1 MTVTIS
7 RVLSALS
14 RSLPRPRARR
24 PGLPAPDAA
33 AALSATGLGTWRWT
47 SVDQLLHLDAHA
59 AALLGLDRATAFA
72 VDSWML
78 AVADDERP
86 RLAAL
91 LSRPPPGVPAP
102 VDFTFQHQHRDG
114 ARKWIRYRGTHG
126 AVADGACQ
134 LLGTWE
140 DVSASVSRAP
150 RLHALAYHDGLTGLP
165 NRTALTEQ
173 LDQAIERCSETL
185 CSGALLAIEIDHLRC
200 VRETLGQRV
209 LDCLLLEVAQR
220 LARAT
225 GHGEVLARTG
235 DDEFAILVGPRTGLP
250 AASPLGA
257 RRCAERVLE
266 ALSLPFKIDG
276 SELPGAPSI
285 GIALIE
291 RADQCAAQL
300 IEHAHIA
307 RCAAKRSGRGTYQ
320 FFDATLQLQLEQD
333 ARLARDLR
341 HAVQRGE
348 LSVYFQPVVN
358 DALHIVAAEALVRW
372 RHPQRGM
379 VPPGEFIPIAERSG
393 LILAIGD
400 WVLNAACRQLAQWQ
414 RAGQSLTVA
423 VNVSARQFYQEDFVD
438 RVLQALATHDADPH
452 SLKLELTES
461 LMLHEVENVIEKMA
475 ALQAHGV
482 GLALDDFGTGYS
494 SLSYLQ
500 RLPLN
505 QLKLDKSFVHGMLDS
520 PNVAA
525 IVLTILELGE
535 RLKMEVIAEGVETRE
550 QHHFLRNAG
559 CSLFQGF
566 LFGAPVPA
574 EDIRCWR
581 IGQSAAGLL
590 GVTA

>member
-1 MTVTIS
+1 MNVTIP
-7 RVLSALS
+7 RVLSAMS
-14 RSLPRPRARR
+14 RSFPRPRARR
-24 PGLPAPDAA
+24 PGLPAPEVAA
-33 AALSATGLGTWRWT
+33 TLSASGVGTWRWT
-47 SVDQLLHLDAHA
+47 SVDQLLQLDAHA
-59 AALLGLDRATAFA
+59 AALLGLDRATAFT
-72 VDSWML
+72 VDRWML
-78 AVADDERP
+78 AIADDERP

-91 LSRPPPGVPAP
+91 LSRPPPGAPAS
-102 VDFTFQHQHRDG
+102 VDLTFQHQHRDG
-114 ARKWIRYRGTHG
+114 ARQWIRYRGTHA
-126 AVADGACQ
+126 AVADGECK
-134 LLGTWE
+134 LLGTLE
-140 DVSASVSRAP
+140 DVSASVSREA
-150 RLHALAYHDGLTGLP
+150 RLHALAYRDGLTGLP

-173 LDQAIERCSETL
+173 LDQAIEHRSETL
-185 CSGALLAIEIDHLRC
+185 CPGALLAIEIDHLRC
-200 VRETLGQRV
+200 VRDSLGQRV
-209 LDCLLLEVAQR
+209 LDCMLLEAAQR
-220 LARAT
+220 LTRAI
-225 GHGEVLARTG
+225 GHGDVLARTG
-235 DDEFAILVGPRTGLP
+235 DDEFAILVGQRSGLP
-250 AASPLGA
+250 AASPLGV

-276 SELPGAPSI
+276 SELPGVPSI

-291 RADQCAAQL
+291 RADQCAAQV

-307 RCAAKRSGRGTYQ
+307 RCAAKRSGRSTYQ

-333 ARLARDLR
+333 ARLERDLR

-348 LSVYFQPVVN
+348 LTVYFQPVVN
-358 DALHIVAAEALVRW
+358 DALQIVAAEALVRW

-400 WVLNAACRQLAQWQ
+400 WVLNAACRQLALWQ
-414 RAGQSLTVA
+414 RSGQSLTVA

-438 RVLQALATHDADPH
+438 RVFQALATHHVDPH
-452 SLKLELTES
+452 ALKLELTES
-461 LMLHEVENVIEKMA
+461 LMLHEVETVIEKMA
-475 ALQAHGV
+475 VLRAHGV

-525 IVLTILELGE
+525 IVLAILELGD

-559 CSLFQGF
+559 CNLFQGF

-574 EDIRCWR
+574 EDLHCWR
-581 IGQSAAGLL
+581 NGKSAAGLQ